1 MLRRSAVLFAVVGCL
16 AAFGVAGCGSSSSS
30 STAPG
35 GGTSASGQTTTGG
48 TSFAKTKF
56 VFHTGLAIG
65 AFHHWIYKPFK
76 AGVFS
81 HALSHKL
88 AIVKAALAALFT
100 YHELKL
106 AYHDAQSS
114 KLLRPLVAP
123 ISFVI
128 TKVNALAAKIKGG
141 QTPASADVSGVES
154 GVGSI
159 TSAASAAGAPIT
171 EAIPSATQL
180 ATGVAQ

>member
-16 AAFGVAGCGSSSSS
+16 AAFGVTACGSSSSS
-30 STAPG
+30 TAAG
-35 GGTSASGQTTTGG
+35 GGSSASGPTTTEG

-76 AGVFS
+76 TGAFS
-81 HALSHKL
+81 HPLTHKF
-88 AIVKAALAALFT
+88 AILKAALAALFT
-100 YHELKL
+100 YHELRL

-114 KLLRPLVAP
+114 SILRPLVAP
-123 ISFVI
+123 IGFVI
-128 TKVNALAAKIKGG
+128 TKVNELTTKIKGG
-141 QTPASADVSGVES
+141 QTPTNSDVSGVES
-154 GVGSI
+154 GVGNI
-159 TSAASAAGAPIT
+159 TSVASAAGAPIT
-171 EAIPSATQL
+171 EKIPSASQL